1 MKKRMLI
8 IGVILVAIMG
18 LMYYWLR
25 SSKKTKGIFLTTST
39 AAYGYIAN
47 TVTATG
53 TVEPVDT
60 VLVGAQVSGLL
71 KKVYVDF
78 NDVVRQGQ
86 LLAKIDPS
94 IFNEQQVE
102 ATANLAN
109 TKSNLEYQQANF
121 NRQQELFNL
130 GGISQSDY
138 QLAVNQYKNAKA
150 AVDNAQALLRV
161 AQRNIY
167 YTNIYSPINGVVL
180 NRNVNAGQTI
190 AASFAAPTLFVI
202 ARDLTKME
210 VNAAVD
216 EADIGG
222 VRSGDRV
229 SFTVDA
235 FPDDI
240 FNGNVRQ
247 VVLEPSVSSN
257 VVTYPTKIIVN
268 NKELKLKPGMTAS
281 VNIYVQEDSNALL
294 IPSKALTFK
303 PDSTLLKKFVLLKN
317 NLHSQ
322 NPGGNIVS
330 IWIKKRD
337 TLVEKNI
344 FIGINDDSRVE
355 VKRGLAAGEIV
366 VTGIQTEAK
375 AAGAGNSQHSPFIPQ
390 MSRSNRSTSPGS
402 HK

>member
-1 MKKRMLI
+1 MVI
-8 IGVILVAIMG
+8 IGVVLAVALG
-18 LMYYWLR
+18 LIYYWLR
-25 SSKKTKGIFLTTST
+25 SSKKTKDVFLTTST
-39 AAYGYIAN
+39 AVYGYIAN
-47 TVTATG
+47 AVTATG

-94 IFNEQQVE
+94 IFNEQQEE
-102 ATANLAN
+102 AIANLAN
-109 TKSNLEYQQANF
+109 AKSNLEYQQANF

-138 QLAVNQYKNAKA
+138 QLAINQYKNAKA

-167 YTNIYSPINGVVL
+167 YTSIYSPINGVVL

-190 AASFAAPTLFVI
+190 ASSFAAPTLFVI
-202 ARDLTKME
+202 AKDLTKME

-240 FNGNVRQ
+240 FNGNVKQ
-247 VVLEPSVSSN
+247 VILEPSVSSN
-257 VVTYPTKIIVN
+257 VVTYPTKIIVS
-268 NKELKLKPGMTAS
+268 NKGLKLKPGMTAS

-303 PDSTLLKKFVLLKN
+303 PDSALLKKFILLKN
-317 NLHSQ
+317 HPHPQ
-322 NPGGNIVS
+322 NAGGNIVS
-330 IWIKKRD
+330 VWVKKRD
-337 TLVEKNI
+337 TLEEKNI
-344 FIGINDDSRVE
+344 FIGMNDESAVE

-366 VTGIQTEAK
+366 VTGIQT
-375 AAGAGNSQHSPFIPQ
+375 GADTEVSGNSRRSPFIPQ
-390 MSRSNRSTSPGS
+390 MSRSNKSTSPGS
-402 HK
+402 H